1 MPLIWLRVSFEAVI
15 PLHTSLSFSQV
26 KHAPA
31 AAKALR
37 NVGKWFLGW
46 AEGFWGG
53 SHGVSYTKTVPLQ
66 PSPSVGSSMVS
77 TQPTQMQSIFLSLSL
92 WLGFQLLSK
101 RRLLHEHPA
110 SVSEASLQKRL
121 CCFFRLPARPN
132 ERQSVAETRTKGF
145 LGQVAFLLKG
155 ALLAEE
161 GAPLR
166 VPLLHRTLD

>member
-92 WLGFQLLSK
+92 SGWVFNFYPRGICSTSTRHLFQRHRFK
-101 RRLLHEHPA
+101 RDTA
-110 SVSEASLQKRL
+110 VSSASLLAQMKGRVSQKPERKDSSA
-121 CCFFRLPARPN
+121 RLP
-132 ERQSVAETRTKGF
+132 F
-145 LGQVAFLLKG
+145 C
-155 ALLAEE
+155 
-161 GAPLR
+161 
-166 VPLLHRTLD
+166 